1 MKALFSGRGQPRRMA
16 LRARLAWL
24 VIACVAP
31 VWCAAGVLVYHA
43 YQDKRAQIK
52 QQMLETARALALDV
66 DQQLANTE
74 TALRVLA
81 TSPHLISGDF
91 AAFHAQARV
100 VLRDYPAA
108 DIILASV
115 DGQQLVNTYR
125 MFGDPLPRRNIPDA
139 VSQIFQTG
147 KPFISN
153 LFKGAVTKR
162 LLMSLD
168 VPVFRDNKPIY
179 DLSMTFPADQVGQ
192 ILLNERF
199 SSAWLAEIVDRDG
212 VVAARTWETKPYA
225 GQPVAPA
232 LRERLTAGEGWLKGL
247 ALIEG
252 GTATVAFS
260 RAPASGWSVVVGMP
274 TAELTADLRQ
284 WLGWT
289 VAGAGLLSLIGV
301 VLAMVLG
308 HRITRSIQGLVA
320 PALALG
326 RGEPVRLSNLSIREA
341 DEVGHAL
348 VKAAKLL
355 EERALEH
362 EKAERAEAANR
373 AKSAFL
379 ANMSHEIRT
388 PMNAILGFAQIML
401 NNSVL
406 EPQDRESLEIIQRSG
421 RHLLT
426 LINDIL
432 EMSKIEAGRIDFT
445 PKTFDIHA
453 LLDDAYAMLKAPAA
467 AKGLHWELTLATNIP
482 RYIVTDE
489 GKLRQIVINL
499 AGNAIKFT
507 DAGGVVLRAGLVATA
522 GTRLV
527 IEVEDT
533 GPGIAPEE
541 LGRVF
546 EVFHQTAAGLAKGGS
561 GLGLAISGRH
571 AQVMGGEITVSSVL
585 DRGSVF
591 RVEIP
596 IALGTAADVRPSRGE
611 RRVLGLRSGQGEVR
625 VLIVDDKADNRLFL
639 RRLLEPLG
647 FSVRE
652 AGNGVEA
659 LEAWQAW
666 QPRLILMDI
675 VMPLMDGHE
684 ATRRIK
690 AAPGGEAVT
699 IVVLSASVFDEDRD
713 AVMTTG
719 ADDFVRKP
727 VTGEA
732 LLRIIGCHLGVAYD
746 YADGASDGAVQTADM
761 TAVGGAERAL
771 ESLGALST
779 DRREALRR
787 AVWRADDQEMAV
799 LIRAL
804 RADHADLAE
813 RLHDMVS
820 HYDWDALEAYLG
832 IDRSLSSEDQTKR

>member
-1 MKALFSGRGQPRRMA
+1 MKALFSGLGQRRHMA

-24 VIACVAP
+24 VVACVAP

-52 QQMLETARALALDV
+52 QQMLDTARALALDV

-74 TALRVLA
+74 TALRVLG
-81 TSPHLISGDF
+81 TSPHLISGDL

-108 DIILASV
+108 DIILAGV

-125 MFGDPLPRRNIPDA
+125 SFGDSLPRRNIPDA
-139 VSQIFQTG
+139 VAQIFQTG

-168 VPVFRDNKPIY
+168 VPVFRDDKPIY
-179 DLSMTFPADQVGQ
+179 DLSMTFPADRVGQ

-199 SSAWLAEIVDRDG
+199 SSSWLAEIVDRDG
-212 VVAARTWETKPYA
+212 VVAARTWEIKPYA
-225 GQPVAPA
+225 GQPVPPA
-232 LRERLTAGEGWLKGL
+232 LQERLTAGEGWLEGL
-247 ALIEG
+247 AMEG
-252 GTATVAFS
+252 GTATATVAFS
-260 RAPASGWSVVVGMP
+260 RASTSGWSVVVGMP

-289 VAGAGLLSLIGV
+289 VAGAGLLSLIGI

-308 HRITRSIQGLVA
+308 HRIARSIQGLVA

-326 RGEPVRLSNLSIREA
+326 QGEPVRLSNLSIREA

-362 EKAERAEAANR
+362 DKAERAEAANR

-401 NNSVL
+401 NNSIL
-406 EPQDRESLEIIQRSG
+406 EPRDRENLEIIQRSG

-432 EMSKIEAGRIDFT
+432 EMSKIEAGHIDFV

-453 LLDDAYAMLKAPAA
+453 VLDDIYAMLKAPAA

-482 RYIVTDE
+482 HYIVTDE

-585 DRGSVF
+585 EQGSVF
-591 RVEIP
+591 RIEIP
-596 IALGTAADVRPSRGE
+596 ITLGTAADVRPLRVE

-647 FSVRE
+647 FLVRE
-652 AGNGVEA
+652 ASNGVEA
-659 LEAWQAW
+659 LAAWQEW

-690 AAPGGEAVT
+690 AAPGGDAVA

-727 VTGEA
+727 VTGEE
-732 LLRIIGCHLGVAYD
+732 LLRIIGCHLGLVYD
-746 YADGASDGAVQTADM
+746 YADGDGGGQTADV
-761 TAVGGAERAL
+761 TAMGRQARAL
-771 ESLGALST
+771 ESLEALAT

-799 LIRAL
+799 LIQAL
-804 RADHADLAE
+804 HSDYVDLAE
-813 RLHDMVS
+813 QLQDMLS

-832 IDRSLSSEDQTKR
+832 IDRSLSSED